1 MHIAPAELGGR
12 LHRAE
17 ITLVVGTRPEAIKLA
32 PVAAALAA
40 RGLHPN
46 LVLTGQHAVLDP
58 AAFGLAALPVTALH
72 CPGLPDPHAHVRA
85 VGKALVPLLRD
96 GCGLVIVQGDTS
108 SAAGGA
114 LAARIARVP
123 LAHVE
128 AGLRTHDPRL
138 PWPEEQ
144 FRVGIDRRAD
154 LLFAPTATNASNLSR
169 EKVSGAVHITGNSGI
184 DALLRVTRDLPPARL
199 HDRGLPRVLATFHR
213 RESWGAEFDAIAAAL
228 RAIASE
234 GLAEVEV
241 LLHPNRHLT
250 DRALRLLGNHR
261 HIRLRNPCDHATM
274 IAAMLDCTLILSD
287 SGGVQEEAPALGI
300 PLLVLRAKTERP
312 EGLAS
317 GNMALVGT
325 DPARIVAAV
334 RRILADPMALAAM
347 SRPAFPYGDGAAA
360 PRIAGAIEHFL
371 AASIARP
378 PPRAAVSGG
387 NAG

>member
-32 PVAAALAA
+32 PVATALAA
-40 RGLHPN
+40 RGLRPT
-46 LVLTGQHAVLDP
+46 LILTGQHPALDP
-58 AAFGLAALPVTALH
+58 AAFGLAEMPVTELRCA
-72 CPGLPDPHAHVRA
+72 GLPDPHAHVRA
-85 VGKALVPLLRD
+85 VARALLPILRD
-96 GCGLVIVQGDTS
+96 PCDLLIVQGDTS

-114 LAARIARVP
+114 LAARVAGVA

-128 AGLRTHDPRL
+128 AGLRTHDAHL

-154 LLFAPTATNASNLSR
+154 LLFAPTTTSARNLSL
-169 EKVSGAVHITGNSGI
+169 EGVTGAVHITGNSGI
-184 DALLRVTRDLPPARL
+184 DALLQVTRALPPARL
-199 HDRGLPRVLATFHR
+199 HDRAMPQVLTTFHR
-213 RESWGAEFDAIAAAL
+213 RESWGAGFDAIAAAL
-228 RAIASE
+228 CAIASE

-241 LLHPNRHLT
+241 LLHPNRHLAG
-250 DRALRLLGNHR
+250 RARRLLGHQR
-261 HIRLRNPCDHATM
+261 HIRLRDPCDHRAM

-287 SGGVQEEAPALGI
+287 SGGVQEEAPALGV
-300 PLLVLRAKTERP
+300 PLLVLRDKTERP

-325 DPARIVAAV
+325 DPERIIAAV
-334 RRILADPMALAAM
+334 RRILADPDALATM
-347 SRPAFPYGDGAAA
+347 SRPALPYGDGFAG

-371 AASIARP
+371 AASIARSP
-378 PPRAAVSGG
+378 LRASAKRS
-387 NAG
+387 